1 MTLVTPVLSIIA
13 GLALLAAGGEAL
25 VRAAVSLAR
34 RSGLS
39 VLLIGVTVVGAA
51 TSMPELV
58 VSVQAAVA
66 GNPGV
71 AVGNVL
77 GSNIA
82 NLALG
87 LGVMGVLMP
96 FTVRRHSLWHDLLAL
111 LIASVAFLGFGL
123 TGTIGRVAGAV
134 MVVALAITL
143 WRTYLRDKRERDA
156 VAVLHAEETLEFS
169 EPWSVMRSLGVLAV
183 SIVALVGG
191 ARLLLD
197 GAIPLAGAW
206 GVSDAVIGASVVA
219 IGTSLPEIAT
229 TAAAALRHEHEVAL
243 GNLVGSSLFNLLGI
257 LGITALV
264 RPIPLDTGFVLTSGA
279 IALGAVA
286 VSTPWLLGRLR
297 FGRLTGAAYLGGYLL
312 YVTLAT
318 GLVG

>member
-1 MTLVTPVLSIIA
+1 MEVLSLVG
-13 GLALLAAGGEAL
+13 GLALLALGGETL

-39 VLLIGVTVVGAA
+39 VLLIGVTIVGAA

-58 VSVQAAVA
+58 VSIQAAA
-66 GNPGV
+66 EGNPGV

-87 LGVMGVLMP
+87 LGVMGLLVP
-96 FTVRRHSLWHDLLAL
+96 FTVRRHSLWHDLVAL
-111 LIASVAFLGFGL
+111 LVASVAFLGL
-123 TGTIGRVAGAV
+123 ALLGTIGRLTGTV
-134 MVVALAITL
+134 MVLALGLHL

-156 VAVLHAEETLEFS
+156 VAVLHAEETLEFEES
-169 EPWSVMRSLGVLAV
+169 WSIALSLGVLV
-183 SIVALVGG
+183 ISSVMLVGG
-191 ARLLLD
+191 ARLLLN
-197 GAIPLAGAW
+197 GAIPLAEAW
-206 GVSDAVIGASVVA
+206 GVSDVVIGASVVA
-219 IGTSLPEIAT
+219 IGTSLPEVAT

-257 LGITALV
+257 LGVTALV
-264 RPIPLDTGFVLTSGA
+264 RPVPLDAAFVLTSGA
-279 IALGAVA
+279 LALGVVA

-297 FGRLTGAAYLGGYLL
+297 FGRTAGLGFLAAYLL
-312 YVTLAT
+312 YIALAT